1 MPALPAPERAP
12 DFCPYFQEAAEL
24 VGRRWCGAIVRALL
38 DGPLRF
44 SELERALP
52 SVSARALAQRLREL
66 EEAGVVGRLVDA
78 GPPVR
83 VSYELTAKG
92 RDLEPVVAR
101 IEEWAH
107 AWLAPPTHAH
117 SAV

>member
-1 MPALPAPERAP
+1 MAAVRS

-24 VGRRWCGAIVRALL
+24 VGRRWCGAIVRGLL

-44 SELERALP
+44 SELERSVE

-66 EEAGVVGRLVDA
+66 EQAGVVARRVDP

-83 VSYELTAKG
+83 VSYELTEKG
-92 RDLEPVVAR
+92 RGLEPVVAR
-101 IEEWAH
+101 LEEWAH
-107 AWLAPPTHAH
+107 AWLAPAEHVH
-117 SAV
+117 